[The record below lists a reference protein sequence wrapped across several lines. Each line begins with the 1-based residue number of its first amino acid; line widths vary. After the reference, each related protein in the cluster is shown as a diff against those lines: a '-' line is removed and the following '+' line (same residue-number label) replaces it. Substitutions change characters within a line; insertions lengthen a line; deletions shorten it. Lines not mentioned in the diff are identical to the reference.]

1 MSAKDKVFS
10 SQFSVFNSKVMKY
23 FINTK
28 YLILA
33 ILMLCIASTASAD
46 IPPRPKTTS
55 DTMLVYDYANVID
68 AANLAVINDSL
79 KSLFRYN
86 GAQVVVLTVN
96 SLDGMEIEDYG
107 LKVLRSWG
115 IGDKEKNN
123 GVLILIKPKTEQSKG
138 CVRIETGYGAEGALP
153 DVLCKQLQTDSMIPS
168 FKENDYGTAVRKAV
182 CAITPIMKGEYPQE
196 ISAFLEQQKKEKQ
209 SDAIIATVIY
219 VILYI
224 LICGLIWYFF
234 FMPTKKDWY
243 SLMASPLIAIAAGY
257 SGTRSS
263 GSSHSR
269 GSSSWSSSSSSSS
282 SSSGGGWSW
291 GGGSGGGGGASSSW

>member
-1 MSAKDKVFS
+1 
-10 SQFSVFNSKVMKY
+10 MKNL
-23 FINTK
+23 INTK
-28 YLILA
+28 HFILA

-55 DTMLVYDYANVID
+55 DTLLVYDYAHVID
-68 AANLAVINDSL
+68 AQNLAVINDSL
-79 KSLFRYN
+79 KSLFRFN
-86 GAQVVVLTVN
+86 GSQVVVLTVN

-107 LKVLRSWG
+107 LKVLRNWG

-123 GVLILIKPKTEQSKG
+123 GVLILIKPKTEKSKG
-138 CVRIETGYGAEGALP
+138 HVRIETGYGAEGALP
-153 DVLCKQLQTDSMIPS
+153 DVLCKHLETDSMIPE
-168 FKENDYGTAVRKAV
+168 FKKNDYGTAVRKAV
-182 CAITPIMKGEYPQE
+182 SAITPIMKGEYPQD
-196 ISAFLEQQKKEKQ
+196 IAAFMEKRD
-209 SDAIIATVIY
+209 SNSLIATIVY

-243 SLMASPLIAIAAGY
+243 SIMASPLIAAAASTAGRRRSSGGSYSGGGY
-257 SGTRSS
+257 SKSSS
-263 GSSHSR
+263 GSS
-269 GSSSWSSSSSSSS
+269 WSSG

>member
-1 MSAKDKVFS
+1 
-10 SQFSVFNSKVMKY
+10 MKNLN
-23 FINTK
+23 NTK
-28 YLILA
+28 YIILA
-33 ILMLCIASTASAD
+33 ILMLGIASTASAD

-96 SLDGMEIEDYG
+96 SLDGMEIEDYS
-107 LKVLRSWG
+107 LKVLRNWG

-123 GVLILIKPKTEQSKG
+123 GVLILIKPKTKNSKG
-138 CVRIETGYGAEGALP
+138 RVRIETGYGSEGALP

-196 ISAFLEQQKKEKQ
+196 ISAFLEQQKKDKE

-243 SLMASPLIAIAAGY
+243 SIIASPLIAIAAGTA
-257 SGTRSS
+257 SRRSS
-263 GSSHSR
+263 GGSSYSGGGSTWGSSH
-269 GSSSWSSSSSSSS
+269 SSSSS
-282 SSSGGGWSW
+282 SSSGGSWSW